1 MIEATELIECNR
13 VKKFN
18 PPKHWTNVPVR
29 TENLY
34 SARKMNMY
42 YSRRKKVSSSSN
54 SSSSSNGGGGGS
66 GSGSGSG
73 SGNGSGIGSGSSSSS
88 SRGG

>member
-18 PPKHWTNVPVR
+18 PPKYWTNVLVR

-54 SSSSSNGGGGGS
+54 SSSSSNGGGG
-66 GSGSGSG
+66 SGSGSG

>member
-18 PPKHWTNVPVR
+18 PPKYWTNVPVR

-73 SGNGSGIGSGSSSSS
+73 NGSGIGSGSSSSS

>member
-18 PPKHWTNVPVR
+18 PPKYWTNVLVR

-54 SSSSSNGGGGGS
+54 SSSSSSNGGGG
-66 GSGSGSG
+66 GSGSG

-88 SRGG
+88 SSRGG

>member
-18 PPKHWTNVPVR
+18 PPKYWTNVPVR

-54 SSSSSNGGGGGS
+54 SSSSSSNGGGG

>member
-18 PPKHWTNVPVR
+18 PPKYWTNVPVR

-66 GSGSGSG
+66 GSGSG
-73 SGNGSGIGSGSSSSS
+73 NGSGIGSGSSSSS

>member
-18 PPKHWTNVPVR
+18 PPKYWTNVLVR

>member
-18 PPKHWTNVPVR
+18 PPKYWTNVPVR

-54 SSSSSNGGGGGS
+54 SSSSSSNGGGS